1 MDEVVTC
8 TKQVKEERAMQDNF
22 IAEIGLDSWEE
33 AVTTLPQF
41 TTWLHLYRGTN
52 KHKELAF
59 KVTN

>member
-1 MDEVVTC
+1 MDEAVTC

-22 IAEIGLDSWEE
+22 IAEVGLDSWEE
-33 AVTTLPQF
+33 AVTTLSQF